1 MTKKEF
7 MRDIGS
13 KIPPA
18 RPDTEQRFREFCIR
32 NRFLLYDGKKNRCV
46 CTNCGGG
53 FDIAPGEYS
62 HMHGQRDVCPSCG
75 AEVICLSAGRGRARY
90 EERHRLLTFASD
102 GKSLWVVSNDILVR
116 FDDFAAAQLYRYVNE
131 VFKIDAEEQRHWRY
145 KDGWFS
151 YPPYWDELKSLNV
164 ASLPSAPYCMSKY
177 DMHIFTDGIDEIMAN
192 SDCRFLAGE
201 DLKKELQWESG
212 ITWIALQMKYPA
224 LELLRK
230 GGFEKLA
237 RERLTLGF
245 NYQGAVNICGK
256 SIEKALRISKKWVK
270 AFRRSGISKDLSS
283 RQLRSFQQADEKKRQ
298 FIIENFEAWSD
309 LIHRH
314 RAEESIKVIETVTT
328 LEKYMKYMT
337 SQGQSDVILYED
349 YLRSAKALGWDLSR
363 KSIMFPKDLKA
374 AHDEAAELLEIE
386 KNSEIDKRIS
396 AHAVDIEYRTDDL
409 AIICAKSQGELNEES
424 RVLHHCV
431 RTYGEKVASGRT
443 LIYFVRKTNEIM
455 TPYYTLE
462 MDPLTGKVIQC
473 RGVHNCSMT
482 PEVEAFRNGFEK
494 TFQNMLK
501 KGATACQTA

>member
-1 MTKKEF
+1 MTQEEF
-7 MRDIGS
+7 IREIGN

-18 RPDTEQRFREFCIR
+18 HPDTERSFREFCIR
-32 NRFLLYDGKKNRCV
+32 NKFLLYDGKKNKCV

-62 HMHGQRDVCPSCG
+62 RMHGLKDVCPTCG
-75 AEVICLSAGRGRARY
+75 SEVICLSAGRGRACY
-90 EERHRLLTFASD
+90 EERHRVLTFASD
-102 GKSLWVVSNDILVR
+102 GRSLWVVSNDILVR
-116 FDDFAAAQLYRYVNE
+116 FDDFAKAQLYRHINE
-131 VFKIDAEEQRHWRY
+131 VFQINEEEQKHWRY
-145 KDGWFS
+145 RDGWWS
-151 YPPYWDELKSLNV
+151 YPPFWIELKSLNV
-164 ASLPSAPYCMSKY
+164 APLPSAPYCCSKY
-177 DMHIFTDGIDEIMAN
+177 EMHIFTEGLDEIIAN
-192 SDCRFLAGE
+192 SDCRFLDGE
-201 DLKKELQWESG
+201 DLTRELQWASG

-230 GGFEKLA
+230 GGFERLA
-237 RERLTLGF
+237 RDRLRDDY
-245 NYQGAVNICGK
+245 NYQGAINIRGR

-270 AFRRSGISKDLSS
+270 AFRKAGISEELNSKELKA
-283 RQLRSFQQADEKKRQ
+283 FQEADESKRR
-298 FIIENFEAWSD
+298 FIIDNFEAWAD

-314 RAEESIKVIETVTT
+314 RSAESIKTIETVTT

-337 SQGQSDVILYED
+337 RQNQRDAILYED
-349 YLRSAKALGWDLSR
+349 YLRNARALGWDLRR
-363 KSIMFPKDLKA
+363 KSVIFPKDLKA

-396 AHAVDIEYRTDDL
+396 AHAVDIEYKNGGL

-443 LIYFVRKTNEIM
+443 LIYFVRKAEEIT

-462 MDPLTGKVIQC
+462 IDPLTGKVIQC
-473 RGVHNCSMT
+473 RGEHNCSMT

-494 TFQNMLK
+494 VFQNMIK
-501 KGATACQTA
+501 KGAFTCQTA